1 MLKRRYAARK
11 PHVGDI
17 MRPFVFPVLCVCAI
31 LSVPVSASAQ
41 KSRSCGPSAIRAAA
55 ARQVA
60 PNLVGCRY
68 DEVAVPLVRYFSIF
82 PALTKT
88 PGSEATSTILEQ
100 TPAAGEPLA
109 AGGQLA
115 LNVSVGPSRKPEE
128 AVGAVAPVEA
138 PAEAEMPAVA
148 EAAQPQQT
156 SPDLASAANAS
167 EVPVEVMT
175 FVAASESPATPAL
188 LPRIRLPSLTYLL
201 RPDLLWAGLGI
212 VVFGIG
218 LILAFRGR
226 RSRSEY
232 GYERV
237 PKVTARLEYSPSRLN
252 THGPLIVGREGGQ

>member
-1 MLKRRYAARK
+1 MQ
-11 PHVGDI
+11 HVGDI
-17 MRPFVFPVLCVCAI
+17 MRPLVFPVLCVCVI

-41 KSRSCGPSAIRAAA
+41 TSRSCAPSAIRAAA
-55 ARQVA
+55 AKQVA

-115 LNVSVGPSRKPEE
+115 LNVAVGPSLK
-128 AVGAVAPVEA
+128 PVEA
-138 PAEAEMPAVA
+138 AGAAAASAEAPPVAVA
-148 EAAQPQQT
+148 EAAQAQQA
-156 SPDLASAANAS
+156 SPDQASAANAS
-167 EVPVEVMT
+167 EAPIEIAE
-175 FVAASESPATPAL
+175 FVAASKAPPAPAV
-188 LPRIRLPSLTYLL
+188 LPRIQLPSLAYLR
-201 RPDLLWAGLGI
+201 RPGLLWAVLGI

-218 LILAFRGR
+218 IVMTFRGR
-226 RSRSEY
+226 RSRTEY

-237 PKVTARLEYSPSRLN
+237 PKVTARLEYGPGRLSAN
-252 THGPLIVGREGGQ
+252 GPLIVGREGGQ

>member
-1 MLKRRYAARK
+1 M
-11 PHVGDI
+11 
-17 MRPFVFPVLCVCAI
+17 

-41 KSRSCGPSAIRAAA
+41 TSRSCAPSVIRAAA
-55 ARQVA
+55 AKQVA

-115 LNVSVGPSRKPEE
+115 LNVAVGPSVKPE
-128 AVGAVAPVEA
+128 APAGAVAPVETET
-138 PAEAEMPAVA
+138 PVVA
-148 EAAQPQQT
+148 ETTQPQQA
-156 SPDLASAANAS
+156 SPDVASASSVS
-167 EVPVEVMT
+167 EAPIEIT
-175 FVAASESPATPAL
+175 EFVAASETPAASAL
-188 LPRIRLPSLTYLL
+188 LPRIQLPSLAYLR
-201 RPDLLWAGLGI
+201 RPGLLWALLSI

-218 LILAFRGR
+218 LILTLRGR
-226 RSRSEY
+226 RSRPEY

-237 PKVTARLEYSPSRLN
+237 PKVTARLEYGPGRLN
-252 THGPLIVGREGGQ
+252 ANGPLIVGKEGGQ